1 MKLHLAIIAPI
12 LAPGMA
18 FVNSGAFVGR
28 ESSALSMKAQ
38 NRDQPSTTMSVFDKV
53 LRPLAPFALSA
64 ALLTTQV
71 GVQLPFIGNTV
82 ASAAATNKATPA
94 NLPKAAEDPVAMMQS
109 QRSVKG
115 KGSAKIDLKYEPIR
129 ADTQKVSKAVATAKP
144 KPAKPLSVND
154 LKDKPE
160 PAKKA
165 APSRPVPVSRPS
177 PAPKATAKKTAP
189 APVAVEK
196 KLTTA
201 QKKQAEKS
209 AAPAAP
215 AAKSVPTKKTSP
227 APATAAKPSAKKLTT
242 AQKKQ
247 AEKSAAPAA
256 PAAKSV
262 PTKKTSPAPAT
273 PAKPSAKMTT
283 AQKKQAEK
291 KTTATP
297 AKATAPAAKRLTTAQ
312 QKALA
317 RGS

>member
-1 MKLHLAIIAPI
+1 MLKLAIIASI

-28 ESSALSMKAQ
+28 ENSALSMKAQ

-71 GVQLPFIGNTV
+71 GVQLPFVGNTV
-82 ASAAATNKATPA
+82 ASAATNKATPA

-129 ADTQKVSKAVATAKP
+129 ADTQQVSKAVATAKP

-177 PAPKATAKKTAP
+177 PAPKASTAKKTAP
-189 APVAVEK
+189 APAPVAAKK

-209 AAPAAP
+209 AI
-215 AAKSVPTKKTSP
+215 PTK
-227 APATAAKPSAKKLTT
+227 
-242 AQKKQ
+242 
-247 AEKSAAPAA
+247 PAA

-273 PAKPSAKMTT
+273 PAKPSAKMTS

-291 KTTATP
+291 KTAATP

>member
-1 MKLHLAIIAPI
+1 
-12 LAPGMA
+12 
-18 FVNSGAFVGR
+18 
-28 ESSALSMKAQ
+28 
-38 NRDQPSTTMSVFDKV
+38 VFDKV

-71 GVQLPFIGNTV
+71 GVQLPFVGNTV
-82 ASAAATNKATPA
+82 ASAATNKAAPA

-129 ADTQKVSKAVATAKP
+129 ADTQQVSKAVATAKP

-165 APSRPVPVSRPS
+165 ATSKPVPVSRPS
-177 PAPKATAKKTAP
+177 PAPKASTAKKTAP

-209 AAPAAP
+209 AIPTKPAAP
-215 AAKSVPTKKTSP
+215 AKKSVPTKKTSP
-227 APATAAKPSAKKLTT
+227 A
-242 AQKKQ
+242 
-247 AEKSAAPAA
+247 
-256 PAAKSV
+256 
-262 PTKKTSPAPAT
+262 APAT

-291 KTTATP
+291 KTAATP

>member
-1 MKLHLAIIAPI
+1 MEKI
-12 LAPGMA
+12 
-18 FVNSGAFVGR
+18 
-28 ESSALSMKAQ
+28 
-38 NRDQPSTTMSVFDKV
+38 

-71 GVQLPFIGNTV
+71 GVQLPFVGNTV
-82 ASAAATNKATPA
+82 ASAATNKATPA

-165 APSRPVPVSRPS
+165 ATSKPVPVSRPS
-177 PAPKATAKKTAP
+177 PAPKASTAKKTAP
-189 APVAVEK
+189 APVAAEK

-215 AAKSVPTKKTSP
+215 AK
-227 APATAAKPSAKKLTT
+227 
-242 AQKKQ
+242 
-247 AEKSAAPAA
+247 
-256 PAAKSV
+256 KSV

-291 KTTATP
+291 KTAATP